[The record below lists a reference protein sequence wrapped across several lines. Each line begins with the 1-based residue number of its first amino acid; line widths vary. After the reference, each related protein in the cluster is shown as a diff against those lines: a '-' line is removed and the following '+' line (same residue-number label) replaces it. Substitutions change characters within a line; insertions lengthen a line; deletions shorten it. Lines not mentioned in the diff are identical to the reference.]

1 MDDVRNLKFKKM
13 DFIKPLTLTSN
24 FSKILFILVWVALVF
39 GATTGYIL
47 SQKPIIQK
55 TDGITFEQ
63 GAKAAQQDTRTF
75 RDFAEGTIQAKP
87 QPKDPNEYTEGTHIL
102 LRTGATPV
110 TLTSSVVDLSQY
122 EGKEVKVYGET
133 QKAIKEGWLMD
144 VGRIKGK

>member
-1 MDDVRNLKFKKM
+1 MDNVRNLKFKKL

-47 SQKPIIQK
+47 SQKPTVQK
-55 TDGITFEQ
+55 TNGITLEQ
-63 GAKAAQQDTRTF
+63 PKAAQQDTKTF
-75 RDFAEGTIQAKP
+75 RDFAEGTIQAKT

-110 TLTSSVVDLSQY
+110 ALTSSVVDLSQY
-122 EGKEVKVYGET
+122 EGKEVKLYGET
-133 QKAIKEGWLMD
+133 QKAVEEGWLMD
-144 VGRIKGK
+144 VGRVEKK